1 MNIIIS
7 SELNDSFSQ
16 FKVFA
21 SFKAVRESVEDLGLV
36 DVLVIHRFPE
46 SDFDAGVFI
55 SDFRSA
61 GMKHFIYINSDAST
75 TIRMVISGVEGKYFS
90 DEFYFDDEEELLAL
104 MEDMDETEEAT
115 EVAVP
120 ALDILNDF
128 IDGFVKKDERINAPL
143 YLERASL
150 AITELEAYTRQT
162 ETKLVEMGAS
172 ATHVFERASSIIRK
186 LDNNKRIIEQK
197 LRDLEE
203 NQSSSPQH
211 SSVLA
216 NNVLSF
222 PSVKYTG
229 NLKILQIREY
239 APCRYLTTFCLGYLH
254 HVHYELNKRVKLV
267 FVHQKSAGTAKKYG
281 DFTVIT
287 QSSMNS
293 SSLYDS
299 EIIATNIPK
308 KDVLANIWSRQA
320 EVLIFVDRLY
330 GNMNILSGRV
340 VTVNAVSGASD
351 LERYKISASDTIFS
365 VTEYPDQMF
374 CIPTLK
380 GFPRDVDAKYA
391 SYAQVMEEAYKTLD
405 RRLGIG

>member
-7 SELNDSFSQ
+7 SELQDSFAQ
-16 FKVFA
+16 FKVVP
-21 SFKAVRESVEDLGLV
+21 SFSELKRTVDDLSSI

-46 SDFDAGVFI
+46 TDFEAGVFI

-61 GMKHFIYINSDAST
+61 GVKNFIYINSDAST
-75 TIRMVISGVEGKYFS
+75 TIRMVVSGVEGKYFE

-104 MEDMDETEEAT
+104 MDDMDEEETT
-115 EVAVP
+115 EVAAP
-120 ALDILNDF
+120 ALSIINDF
-128 IDGFVKKDERINAPL
+128 IQGFVQKEERINAPL
-143 YLERASL
+143 YLERVSSAV
-150 AITELEAYTRQT
+150 TDLENYTRQT
-162 ETKLVEMGAS
+162 ETKLVEMGTS

-186 LDNNKRIIEQK
+186 LDNNKRVIEKQLK
-197 LRDLEE
+197 DLEE
-203 NQSSSPQH
+203 SQSMASTH
-211 SSVLA
+211 SAFA
-216 NNVLSF
+216 NNVMSF

-229 NLKILQIREY
+229 NLKVLQIREF

-254 HVHYELNKRVKLV
+254 HVHYTLNKRVKLI

-293 SSLYDS
+293 MSLYDS

-351 LERYKISASDTIFS
+351 LERYKISAEDTIFS
-365 VTEYPDQMF
+365 VTEYPNQLF

-380 GFPRDVDAKYA
+380 GFPRDIDAKYA
-391 SYAQVMEEAYKTLD
+391 SYAQVMEESYELLD
-405 RRLGIG
+405 KRLGI

>member
-21 SFKAVRESVEDLGLV
+21 SFKAVRESVEDLGSV

-115 EVAVP
+115 EVAAP

-143 YLERASL
+143 YL
-150 AITELEAYTRQT
+150 
-162 ETKLVEMGAS
+162 
-172 ATHVFERASSIIRK
+172 ERASSIIRK

-293 SSLYDS
+293 SSLCDS

-391 SYAQVMEEAYKTLD
+391 SYAQVMEEAYKILD